1 MAESDADWALLEQ
14 IPALPP
20 PAGVQSDFD
29 HPETRE
35 ELAKIVVGLTY
46 ALMLVFLTLRIYA
59 RIRVKNSLGVDD
71 YLSVAAAASITGF
84 TGLSFSL
91 FGNPLGPH
99 QWNVPLSRFSANF
112 LGRTL
117 SSIVL
122 FSLSSLFV
130 KTALLSLYLRVFA
143 PNRLARVLI
152 WIGVT
157 TIVAFYTV
165 SIIIN
170 ICFCVPLSMTTP
182 VPDPDEWAKKLAASN
197 CSQPVYNLNAA
208 VGLFGV
214 VSDLYVLIIPVS
226 MVYSLRIPRNRKFGI
241 MGIFLTGLLAVA
253 SSVTST
259 AFRFLQLESY
269 DFTWDSI
276 PSYTLR
282 AAELNI
288 GLICSCMPVVFAILK
303 KMFQS
308 RRCTPKNRAATPP
321 HIRTPSHAY
330 ISDLRG
336 SNYSLDI
343 TEARPPMSPTPTRA
357 IDLKSST
364 QHSQRPKLE
373 IGGQRSTYTELG
385 STETNDSKNL
395 RDSG

>member
-1 MAESDADWALLEQ
+1 MAGSDADWAQLEQ

-20 PAGVQSDFD
+20 PPGVQSDFD

-35 ELAKIVVGLTY
+35 ELAKIVAGLTY

-59 RIRVKNSLGVDD
+59 RIRVKNCLGVDD
-71 YLSVAAAASITGF
+71 YLSLAAGASITAF

-99 QWNVPLSRFSANF
+99 QWDVPLSRFNANF

-143 PNRLARVLI
+143 PNRVARMLI
-152 WIGVT
+152 WIGVA
-157 TIVAFYTV
+157 TIAAFYTV

-170 ICFCVPLSMTTP
+170 ICFCVPLSMTTL
-182 VPDPDEWAKKLAASN
+182 VPDMEEWDRKLEASN

-214 VSDLYVLIIPVS
+214 VSDLYVLIIPVTI
-226 MVYSLRIPRNRKFGI
+226 VYSLRIPRSRKFGI

-259 AFRFLQLESY
+259 AFRFLQLNSY

-303 KMFQS
+303 KMFQA
-308 RRCTPKNRAATPP
+308 RRHSPKRRAATPP

-336 SNYSLDI
+336 SGHSLDR
-343 TEARPPMSPTPTRA
+343 AADQPPMSQSPNIA
-357 IDLKSST
+357 IDSKSLT
-364 QHSQRPKLE
+364 QQSQRPKLE
-373 IGGQRSTYTELG
+373 AAGQRSTYTELG
-385 STETNDSKNL
+385 STESNDSRNL